1 MKATRWDE
9 TLFGS
14 ERASL
19 QVSSLQGSGESLF
32 SLLLKIESRLKK
44 SHKDGSPFE
53 LGWREFAQMK
63 DLKGSTPRYLSR
75 YIE

>member
-19 QVSSLQGSGESLF
+19 QDPSRKGSGESLF
-32 SLLLKIESRLKK
+32 SLLLKMESRLKK
-44 SHKDGSPFE
+44 SHQDGSPFE
-53 LGWREFAQMK
+53 LGWREFAKMK
-63 DLKGSTPRYLSR
+63 DLKRSTPRYLSR